1 MNMNQISIIE
11 NKSLENLTSLE
22 ELRLNKNRLIQIKDQ
37 FTNLHRLRIL

>member
-1 MNMNQISIIE
+1 MNQLSIIE

-37 FTNLHRLRIL
+37 FTNLLKLRIL